1 MDEETTNDESPFV
14 DILADEQSEAV
25 IVRDDMKRFA
35 LVKSL
40 HPEGAIHW
48 LAIPYEPV
56 PSIEE
61 LEMSNRARFL
71 ELMEFA
77 IAQARVQAEH
87 YPLLQRG
94 FTIKFH
100 FGGYETVPHAKL
112 HILSV
117 E

>member
-1 MDEETTNDESPFV
+1 MMEDYLDESPFV
-14 DILADEQSEAV
+14 DILAKDNAGEI
-25 IVRDDMKRFA
+25 IVRDDEKRFA

-48 LAIPYEPV
+48 LAIPYEPI
-56 PSIEE
+56 PSIEALE
-61 LEMSNRARFL
+61 LANRERFL
-71 ELMEFA
+71 DLVEFA
-77 IAQARVQAEH
+77 SSQAKALKSD
-87 YPLLQRG
+87 YPELQKG
-94 FTIKFH
+94 YTIKFH

>member
-1 MDEETTNDESPFV
+1 MAGLENESPFV
-14 DILADEQSEAV
+14 AILAGEAEGK
-25 IVRDDMKRFA
+25 IIARDDARGFA
-35 LVKSL
+35 LVESL

-61 LEMSNRARFL
+61 LEQSDRARFL
-71 ELMEFA
+71 DLMEFS
-77 IAQARVQAEH
+77 ISQTQAKMAD

>member
-1 MDEETTNDESPFV
+1 MSHTNIEDSPFV
-14 DILADEQSEAV
+14 AILAGEEPDA
-25 IVRDDMKRFA
+25 ILARDDTKHFA

-48 LAIPYEPV
+48 LAIPYEPIA
-56 PSIEE
+56 SIEE
-61 LEMSNRARFL
+61 LEKTNKARFL
-71 ELMEFA
+71 ELVEFA
-77 IAQARVQAEH
+77 ITQTQALAEQ
-87 YPLLQRG
+87 YPLLERG

-112 HILSV
+112 HVLSV

>member
-1 MDEETTNDESPFV
+1 MSVINEEYSPFV
-14 DILADEQSEAV
+14 AILAGTEPGEVLARDEV
-25 IVRDDMKRFA
+25 KRFA

-48 LAIPYEPV
+48 LAIPYEPIA
-56 PSIEE
+56 SIEE
-61 LEMSNRARFL
+61 LEKTDRARFL

-77 IAQARVQAEH
+77 ITQTQALAEQ
-87 YPLLQRG
+87 YPLLERG

-100 FGGYETVPHAKL
+100 IGGYETVPHAKL

>member
-1 MDEETTNDESPFV
+1 MSNMSDEESPFV
-14 DILADEQSEAV
+14 AILAGEASGDVLARDEA
-25 IVRDDMKRFA
+25 KRFA
-35 LVKSL
+35 LVKSM

-48 LAIPYEPV
+48 LAIPYEPIA
-56 PSIEE
+56 SIEE
-61 LEMSNRARFL
+61 LEKTDRARFL

-77 IAQARVQAEH
+77 ITQTQALAAQ
-87 YPLLQRG
+87 YPLLERG

-112 HILSV
+112 HVLSV

>member
-1 MDEETTNDESPFV
+1 MGELNNDSPFV
-14 DILADEQSEAV
+14 AILAGDDAGEIIA
-25 IVRDDMKRFA
+25 RDDEKQFA
-35 LVKSL
+35 LVQSL

-48 LAIPYEPV
+48 LAIPYEPIS
-56 PSIEE
+56 SIEE
-61 LEMSNRARFL
+61 LEVSDPARFL
-71 ELMEFA
+71 ALMAYA
-77 IAQARVQAEH
+77 IAQTKAQMEA
-87 YPLLQRG
+87 YPILQRG

>member
-1 MDEETTNDESPFV
+1 MENIRSDSPFV
-14 DILADEQSEAV
+14 AILNGEALDEV
-25 IVRDDMKRFA
+25 IAQDEEKKFA
-35 LVKSL
+35 LIKAL
-40 HPEGAIHW
+40 HPEGAIHL
-48 LAIPYEPV
+48 LAIPYEPI

-61 LEMSNRARFL
+61 LEQKNRGRFL
-71 ELMEFA
+71 DLIEFA
-77 IAQARVQAEH
+77 ITQTRNLMEE

>member
-1 MDEETTNDESPFV
+1 MANSAGENSPFV
-14 DILADEQSEAV
+14 AIITGEQPGEILA
-25 IVRDDMKRFA
+25 RDDEKQFA

-48 LAIPYEPV
+48 LAIPYEPI

-61 LEMSNRARFL
+61 LEKNDRARFL
-71 ELMEFA
+71 ELVEFA
-77 IAQARVQAEH
+77 ITHTQALAES

-100 FGGYETVPHAKL
+100 FGGYETVAHAKL

>member
-1 MDEETTNDESPFV
+1 MGEKEHDSPFV
-14 DILADEQSEAV
+14 AILTGEA
-25 IVRDDMKRFA
+25 IGKIIARDDDKKFA
-35 LVKSL
+35 LVESL
-40 HPEGAIHW
+40 YPEGAIHW
-48 LAIPYEPV
+48 LAIPFEPI
-56 PSIEE
+56 PSIED
-61 LEMSNRARFL
+61 LERDDRARFL
-71 ELMEFA
+71 ELMEFS
-77 IAQARVQAEH
+77 ITQAQAKMTE

>member
-1 MDEETTNDESPFV
+1 MEELKSNSPFV
-14 DILADEQSEAV
+14 DILAGEADGQ
-25 IVRDDMKRFA
+25 IIIRNDGKRFA
-35 LVKSL
+35 LVQSL

-56 PSIEE
+56 ASIEE
-61 LEMSNRARFL
+61 LQKTDKQRFL
-71 ELMEFA
+71 DLMDFA
-77 IAQARVQAEH
+77 ISETQALCED

-100 FGGYETVPHAKL
+100 FGGYETISHAKL

>member
-1 MDEETTNDESPFV
+1 MSMISNEESPFV
-14 DILADEQSEAV
+14 TILAGEGSDEVLARDEA
-25 IVRDDMKRFA
+25 RRFA
-35 LVKSL
+35 LVKSM

-48 LAIPYEPV
+48 LAVPYEPIA
-56 PSIEE
+56 SIEE
-61 LEMSNRARFL
+61 LEKTDRARFL
-71 ELMEFA
+71 ELVEFA
-77 IAQARVQAEH
+77 ITQTQALAET

>member
-1 MDEETTNDESPFV
+1 MGESEHESPFV
-14 DILADEQSEAV
+14 AILAGETDGRIIA
-25 IVRDDMKRFA
+25 RDDAKRFA
-35 LVKSL
+35 IVESL

-48 LAIPYEPV
+48 LAIPFEPI
-56 PSIEE
+56 PSIEA
-61 LEMSNRARFL
+61 LEQTDKARFL
-71 ELMEFA
+71 DLMEFS
-77 IAQARVQAEH
+77 ISQTQAKLAE
-87 YPLLQRG
+87 YPILQRG

>member
-1 MDEETTNDESPFV
+1 MEEMEHDSPFV
-14 DILADEQSEAV
+14 AILAGQANGK
-25 IVRDDMKRFA
+25 IIARDDEKKFA
-35 LVKSL
+35 LVESL

-48 LAIPYEPV
+48 LAIPFEPI
-56 PSIEE
+56 PSSIED
-61 LEMSNRARFL
+61 LEKSDRARFL
-71 ELMEFA
+71 ELMEFS
-77 IAQARVQAEH
+77 IAQTQAKMAE